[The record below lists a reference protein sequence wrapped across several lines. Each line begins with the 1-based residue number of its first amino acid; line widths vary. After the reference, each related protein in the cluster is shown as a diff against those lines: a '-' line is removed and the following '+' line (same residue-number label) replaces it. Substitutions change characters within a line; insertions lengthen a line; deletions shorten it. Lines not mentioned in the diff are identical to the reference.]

1 MFYLGNRNFFNIQ
14 SIKIMETNM
23 KIMVVDDNEFSA
35 LSLKIMLDPA
45 GHKTE
50 IFKDPLRALEHY
62 KQHHYDVVV
71 SDFYMPG
78 LSGLELVEK
87 IKELDPLASLTLV
100 SGENLSKRHE
110 NFNSIKIFKKPF
122 DVQEF
127 MQYIDSCG

>member
-35 LSLKIMLDPA
+35 LSLKIM
-45 GHKTE
+45 
-50 IFKDPLRALEHY
+50 
-62 KQHHYDVVV
+62 
-71 SDFYMPG
+71 
-78 LSGLELVEK
+78 
-87 IKELDPLASLTLV
+87 LDPLASLTLV